1 MLDSFE
7 KESRLHERRLARQR
21 QMRLME
27 EAASGLPLHV
37 NDDDDDDNANNNEME
52 YEMPP
57 PSHVEEVDSEDD
69 VPSMYSGI
77 HNSNNLNKNGNDN
90 LWSSANSKDLD
101 DSKLKFV
108 MGDNT
113 NNNSNNNY
121 DETASYSSWTERQK
135 REHDESRHLIML
147 ASRRVSSS
155 SGRGGTLEMEMR
167 DEERRSRRYNKC
179 PVWFMLHRKLICSL
193 CLVMALIVMGVLIG
207 QMKKNMGQDGAEW
220 PMNPATGGSSSSGMT
235 SGTSA
240 SHEPMD
246 SSNEESTHNP
256 QDSSN
261 NNNDS
266 SSNNN
271 QHELDMIKFERIKD
285 RLLEHQISHASTLED
300 PTTAQYKALQWIVR
314 DDPRQLDVMPLDDVE
329 TGLTGEQVD
338 REEGLFERYAL
349 AVFWFQTTDL
359 AIVNGGSGG
368 GSRNGGPDRPFRTE
382 EEEEDEV
389 EFTMQEI
396 QWRESTN
403 WLTEKG
409 FCLWHGVICHP
420 VPQSTAHGASSVRY
434 DDDFHVAI
442 LNLTENNIHGLVPR
456 EVYMA
461 FTKMQAL
468 DLSWNELGGAIGREI
483 GALRDLQGDSTRLFF
498 HVHLDHPNM
507 HRADLF
513 LQSNQFTG
521 AIPTTIGELGN
532 LYNLNISDNKIAGTV
547 PTQIGMMSKL
557 RDASMFQ
564 NRIGGRIPGEI
575 GYLTASSPHWSS
587 SLFFGSKHLDLLAL
601 YLDSNRLTGPIPT
614 SIGKLTSLVDLRL
627 RANKLTGTI
636 PSEVGELK
644 NLETLYLDTNR
655 GITGKIPTELA
666 NLVKATE
673 IQLYQNSLTGPL
685 PSELGLLDGLIFL
698 YLDSNELTGSI
709 PEEWGG
715 MRNLE
720 QLFLSGNNLQGQIP
734 DTIRG
739 MEVLQYLR
747 ASDNQFSGTI
757 PTDMGK
763 MLKLEFLYLEEND
776 FDGLIPSELGEL
788 HKLQLLKLDGNNL
801 SGQMPSEICKLR
813 TSFFLVNLTA
823 SNNDESFFCAC
834 CTNY

>member
-483 GALRDLQGDSTRLFF
+483 GALRDLQ
-498 HVHLDHPNM
+498 
-507 HRADLF
+507 DLF

-575 GYLTASSPHWSS
+575 GYLT
-587 SLFFGSKHLDLLAL
+587 DLLAL

-644 NLETLYLDTNR
+644 NLEVCELY
-655 GITGKIPTELA
+655 
-666 NLVKATE
+666 
-673 IQLYQNSLTGPL
+673 
-685 PSELGLLDGLIFL
+685 
-698 YLDSNELTGSI
+698 SNELTGSI

-788 HKLQLLKLDGNNL
+788 HKLQVSGPSRMDHVLKV
-801 SGQMPSEICKLR
+801 II
-813 TSFFLVNLTA
+813 F
-823 SNNDESFFCAC
+823 
-834 CTNY
+834 